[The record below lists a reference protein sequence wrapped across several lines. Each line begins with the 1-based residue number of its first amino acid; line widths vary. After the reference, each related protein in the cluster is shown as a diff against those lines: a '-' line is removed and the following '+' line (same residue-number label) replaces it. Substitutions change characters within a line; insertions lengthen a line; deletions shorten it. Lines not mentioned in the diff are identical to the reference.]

1 MLKRTLTSIVIVGF
15 IVGFL
20 FLRTIDVR
28 LFDIFLWG
36 MALIGTFELQRAYG
50 NRTTKFHK
58 ILSLIYCAVI
68 FPAYVLTV
76 AYGRAYIIAI
86 LIGFALIAISSLV
99 FSHNDATIE
108 GIGLTL
114 LSFIY
119 PTALLI
125 LISELSHQ
133 GHQGALILAFVI
145 SPCADAAAYIVGS
158 LVKGPKLCPKIS
170 PNKTVSG
177 AIGGVIAGI
186 LGSVAVYLVFG
197 NKMWNF
203 GLDCAYY
210 ALIGLVCSL
219 LTIFGDL
226 VESQIKRKLGVK
238 DMGKLLP
245 GHGGMLDRIDGLL
258 FSSTALYVAFCVIV
272 KNTVFVI

>member
-1 MLKRTLTSIVIVGF
+1 MLKRTLTSIVIVGL

-36 MALIGTFELQRAYG
+36 MALFGTFELQRAYG
-50 NRTTKFHK
+50 SRTTKFHK
-58 ILSLIYCAVI
+58 ILALVYCVVIY
-68 FPAYVLTV
+68 PAYVLTV
-76 AYGRAYIIAI
+76 PYGRAYIIAI

-99 FSHNDATIE
+99 FSHKDATIE

-114 LSFIY
+114 LSFVY

-145 SPCADAAAYIVGS
+145 SPCTDAAAYIVGS
-158 LVKGPKLCPKIS
+158 LLKGPKLCPKIS
-170 PNKTVSG
+170 PNKTISG
-177 AIGGVIAGI
+177 AIGGVIVGI
-186 LGSVAVYLVFG
+186 LSSVAVYLVFG
-197 NKMWNF
+197 NTIWSF
-203 GLDCAYY
+203 ALDCAYY
-210 ALIGLVCSL
+210 AFIGLVCSL

-226 VESQIKRKLGVK
+226 VESQIKRKLQVK

-245 GHGGMLDRIDGLL
+245 GHGGVLDRIDGLL